1 MGKTLGVIFAVIVL
15 IFIIGIIGDGNS
27 NSSGLS
33 QSSGSVS
40 SSNRQAVLKSELS
53 YLNDIIEITWWEVED
68 NNVYINFN
76 PVPNDWNL
84 IMRGA
89 AFRGNKAIDFGT
101 HVWALKGKKEGWRPG
116 HSPYLGVATAR
127 YGEFEEKD

>member
-68 NNVYINFN
+68 NNVLYRVQSF
-76 PVPNDWNL
+76 L
-84 IMRGA
+84 
-89 AFRGNKAIDFGT
+89 DF
-101 HVWALKGKKEGWRPG
+101 
-116 HSPYLGVATAR
+116 
-127 YGEFEEKD
+127 